1 MVEVEF
7 VHEIRPKIVDEF
19 NMSGDFVPRT
29 PAIAKAYDLG
39 KKLHKGQL
47 RLSGEPYFET
57 HCVWIADFIDR
68 LVQNEAWTIAAL
80 LHDVVED
87 QGETLEEIQHEFP
100 GLLGKHVA
108 YLVDGVT
115 KMSNPR
121 GGRSRELETLRKI
134 ARFRDPGVFLIK
146 LADKSHNIMTLEH
159 MSHQKQYQ
167 KATEA
172 IRAYGKLAGILNC
185 YRWRRWLE
193 DMAFPFAEPDVFHFV
208 RSQIDR
214 DPRLD
219 LNFINNTLLQ
229 LKSLM
234 EDEGISGR
242 VRIIVNGYWQSW
254 QKLRRMAKE
263 RRTSLD
269 DFSPVNDIVSF
280 RMLVNDE
287 SDPNDCYRL
296 LSRVNRMF
304 SRNLDQGRFD
314 DYIAS
319 PQHGYQALQVTAW
332 IPDRGAVE
340 IAIAT
345 EEMEGE
351 NLWGVVYAL
360 QHGKHIT
367 QYKPIQIFT
376 PTGGTRFLPNGSTV
390 LDAVAAIQDY
400 LLDKINR
407 VEVNGEERVLSDPIA
422 PGDVV
427 EVITHGQR
435 LVPTE
440 EWLDFCNLSTARMLR
455 SVLVTVALKQTAEKG
470 RKMIRPILAERGIMD
485 LEDVQIQEKGKF
497 ENLLS
502 SLAAANIDDLYSALG
517 GGAITLQD
525 LENALDEVGISKP
538 VLGWISINIIGPA
551 NTNRPGVLAHLANLV
566 SNFGGN
572 ILRTVN
578 NTFSDGSFT
587 LRWVIQG
594 LDENQKP
601 DLLITFLDCDINLTN
616 VEIV

>member
-19 NMSGDFVPRT
+19 NMSGDFVLRT
-29 PAIAKAYDLG
+29 PAIAKAFELG
-39 KKLHKGQL
+39 KKLHKGQY

-80 LHDVVED
+80 LHDAVED
-87 QGETLEEIQHEFP
+87 QGESLEEIQSYFP
-100 GLLGKHVA
+100 GLLGKHIA

-121 GGRSRELETLRKI
+121 DGRSRELETLRKI

-159 MSHQKQYQ
+159 MSPQKQYQ

-172 IRAYGKLAGILNC
+172 IRVYGKLAGILNC

-193 DMAFPFAEPDVFHFV
+193 DMAFPYAEPDAFHFV
-208 RSQIDR
+208 REQIDR
-214 DPRLD
+214 DPRLELD
-219 LNFINNTLLQ
+219 FINNMLLQ
-229 LKSLM
+229 LKDLM

-242 VRIIVNGYWQSW
+242 IRIIVNGYWQSW

-280 RMLVNDE
+280 RMLVAD
-287 SDPNDCYRL
+287 SDSAACYRL
-296 LSRVNRMF
+296 LSRVNRLF
-304 SRNLDQGRFD
+304 SRHLDQGRFD

-332 IPDRGAVE
+332 LPNRGAVE

-351 NLWGVVYAL
+351 NLWGIVHAL
-360 QHGKHIT
+360 QKGHHIT
-367 QYKPIQIFT
+367 QYKPVQIFT
-376 PTGGTRFLPNGSTV
+376 PTGGTRFLPDGSTV

-407 VEVNGEERVLSDPIA
+407 VEVNGEVRALSDPIA

-435 LVPTE
+435 MIPTA
-440 EWLDFCNLSTARMLR
+440 EWLEFSNLSTARLLR
-455 SVLVTVALKQTAEKG
+455 SVLVTVALKQTAEEG
-470 RKMIRPILAERGIMD
+470 RKMIKPVLAERGIMD
-485 LEDVQIQEKGKF
+485 LEDIQIQEKVKF

-502 SLAAANIDDLYSALG
+502 TLAAANLDDLYSALG
-517 GGAITLQD
+517 GGAVTLGD
-525 LENALDEVGISKP
+525 LERAMDDVGISKA
-538 VLGWISINIIGPA
+538 VLGWTSINIVGPA
-551 NTNRPGVLAHLANLV
+551 NTNKPGVLAQLAILV
-566 SNFGGN
+566 SHFGGN

-578 NTFSDGSFT
+578 NTFNDGSFT
-587 LRWVIQG
+587 LRWVIKG
-594 LDENQKP
+594 LQEEQKAE
-601 DLLITFLDCDINLTN
+601 LLDMFLKSSVHLIQ